1 MTRAD
6 KGKTMTRKTSAYA
19 GFAAGILIT
28 LFVGALGSFIYTG
41 KGLSDSGGPP
51 SIVYPNL

>member
-1 MTRAD
+1 
-6 KGKTMTRKTSAYA
+6 MTRKTSAYA

-41 KGLSDSGGPP
+41 KGLSDRAGPP

>member
-1 MTRAD
+1 
-6 KGKTMTRKTSAYA
+6 MTRKTSAYA
-19 GFAAGILIT
+19 GFAAGILIM